1 MDIYNLK
8 LRIPVVIL
16 SILAVI
22 LFCIP
27 SLNIYPYFPPF
38 LQEYLPED
46 AVTFEAYE
54 DSSTIFFNIDKAVPL
69 PEGTTNLNALATA
82 STSIKN
88 AAKSRLKLSPGEYS
102 VNVSDDRTSLLFT
115 LNRVITEGDVR
126 NYVDNL
132 HLYGSLPLF
141 IQKILPYKKVNLG
154 LDLQGGVHLVLQVD
168 TEQAVN
174 IQIENLLNDI
184 RRRLSEKK
192 IDFINIR
199 RSGRRIF
206 VVKLLTPD
214 QNEIVKTIL
223 ADDFPDTEIREEE
236 TAKDDEVIFRIK
248 EATIV
253 SKEDYAVDQALKTIR
268 NRVDEFGVAEP
279 QIQRQGFRG
288 DKIILQLPGIEDY
301 ERAARIIQEMAHLE
315 FRLVEDQGDNVQE
328 ILSRHDNKVPEDME
342 ILNQIKTDSAGQ
354 EIVHYYLVRKESPVT
369 GEDLINALPTRGELG
384 QWVVSFELS
393 PSGGRKFGQLTG
405 ENIDRPLAIV
415 LDGKVQSAPV
425 IRARIDARGQ
435 IEGNFGEQEAK
446 DLALILRAGALPAP
460 IKILENR
467 TVGPSLGRDS
477 IRLGVRSSL
486 IGGLLVLIFMLIY
499 YKVSGFIADF
509 ALIVNLLII
518 TAVLALFG
526 ATLTLPGIAGI
537 ILTIGMSVDANVLI
551 FERIKEELRLGRS
564 IAKAVEIG
572 FAKAVVTIVDA
583 NVTTLIAAFAL
594 YQFGTGPIQGFAVTL
609 FIGILSSMFTAI
621 FVSRT
626 IFYFILAKFQPKSLS
641 I

>member
-1 MDIYNLK
+1 MDIYNLR
-8 LRIPVVIL
+8 LRIPVVIV

-27 SLNIYPYFPPF
+27 SLNVYPYFPPF
-38 LQEYLPED
+38 VQEYLPMHQINYM
-46 AVTFEAYE
+46 TYE
-54 DSSTIFFNIDKAVPL
+54 DSGTIFFNIDRSIPL
-69 PEGTTNLNALATA
+69 PEGVTSLNALATA
-82 STSIKN
+82 SSAIKN
-88 AAKSRLKLSPGEYS
+88 AVRNRLMLSPGEYGID
-102 VNVSDDRTSLLFT
+102 VSEDRSALLLT
-115 LNRVITEGDVR
+115 LNKPAGERELRDIVR
-126 NYVDNL
+126 RL
-132 HLYGSLPLF
+132 HLYGSLPIFL
-141 IQKILPYKKVNLG
+141 QKILPYKKVNLG

-174 IQIENLLNDI
+174 IQIENMLNDV
-184 RRRLSEKK
+184 RRRLSEKR
-192 IDFINIR
+192 IDFISIR
-199 RSGRRIF
+199 RSGRRTF
-206 VVKLLTPD
+206 VVKLLTPE
-214 QNEIVKTIL
+214 QKPITKSIL
-223 ADDFPDTEIREEE
+223 SDDFADIEIREDD
-236 TAKDDEVIFRIK
+236 TARDDEVMFRVR
-248 EATIV
+248 EQTIV

-268 NRVDEFGVAEP
+268 NRIDEFGVAEP

-288 DKIILQLPGIEDY
+288 NNIILQLPGIEDY

-315 FRLVEDQGDNVQE
+315 FKLVEDSGNTVSE
-328 ILSRHDNKVPEDME
+328 ILSRHN
-342 ILNQIKTDSAGQ
+342 NQIPEGTEIATQVKTDPSGQ

-405 ENIDRPLAIV
+405 ANIDRALAIV

-435 IEGNFGEQEAK
+435 IEGNFSEQEAK

-486 IGGLLVLIFMLIY
+486 IGGFLVLIFMILY
-499 YKVSGFIADF
+499 YKVSGIIADF

-518 TAVLALFG
+518 TAMLAIFG

-551 FERIKEELRLGRS
+551 FERIKEEIRLGRS
-564 IAKAVEIG
+564 VSKAVEIG
-572 FAKAVVTIVDA
+572 FSKAIVTIVDA

-609 FIGILSSMFTAI
+609 FIGILSSMYTAI

-626 IFYFILAKFQPKSLS
+626 IFYFILAKFQPKYLS

>member
-1 MDIYNLK
+1 VDIYNLK
-8 LRIPVVIL
+8 IRIPVVIL

-27 SLNIYPYFPPF
+27 SLNVYPYFAPF
-38 LQEYLPED
+38 LQEYLPEH
-46 AVTFEAYE
+46 ALSFETYE
-54 DSSTIFFNIDKAVPL
+54 DSSTVFFNVDRTIPL
-69 PEGTTNLNALATA
+69 PEGMTNLNALTLA
-82 STSIKN
+82 SNSLKN
-88 AAKSRLKLSPGEYS
+88 SAKGRLMLSAGEYA
-102 VNVSDDRTSLLFT
+102 VNVSEDRTSIMFT
-115 LNRVITEGDVR
+115 INRPMSEKELRD
-126 NYVDNL
+126 YVDRL
-132 HLYGSLPLF
+132 HVYGSLPLF
-141 IQKILPYKKVNLG
+141 LQKLLPYKKVNLG

-199 RSGRRIF
+199 RSGRRQF

-214 QNEIVKTIL
+214 QKPVVVSILGEDFQDLDIVSGE
-223 ADDFPDTEIREEE
+223 AE
-236 TAKDDEVIFRIK
+236 KDDEVIFRIK
-248 EATIV
+248 ETTIV
-253 SKEDYAVDQALKTIR
+253 SREDYAVDQALKTIR

-315 FRLVEDQGDNVQE
+315 FRLVEDQGPSVQD
-328 ILSRHDNKVPEDME
+328 ILSRHDGGTPDETE
-342 ILNQIKTDSAGQ
+342 ILTQVRTDGSGQ
-354 EIVHYYLVRKESPVT
+354 EIVHYYLVRKETPVT

-393 PSGGRKFGQLTG
+393 PTGGRKFGQLTG

-435 IEGNFGEQEAK
+435 IEGNFNEQESK

-477 IRLGVRSSL
+477 IRLGVRSSI
-486 IGGLLVLIFMLIY
+486 IGGLLVLVFMLFY
-499 YKVSGFIADF
+499 YKVSGLIADF

-518 TAVLALFG
+518 TAILALFG

-564 IAKAVEIG
+564 ITKAVEIG
-572 FAKAVVTIVDA
+572 FSKAAVTIVDA

-609 FIGILSSMFTAI
+609 FIGILSSMYTAI
-621 FVSRT
+621 FISRT
-626 IFYFILAKFQPKSLS
+626 VFYFILAKFQPKSLS